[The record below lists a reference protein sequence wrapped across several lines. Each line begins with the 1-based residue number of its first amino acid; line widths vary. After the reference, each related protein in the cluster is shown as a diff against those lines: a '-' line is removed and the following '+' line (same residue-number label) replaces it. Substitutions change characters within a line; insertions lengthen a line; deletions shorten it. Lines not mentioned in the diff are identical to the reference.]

1 MPTPVPSV
9 QSSPIVSFTANLTM
23 GGLTSPVLDINA
35 QNAVLNVTADSMD
48 IPLDTVQ
55 YVTGIATAERRRLSG
70 AISLFATTY
79 GILAVTKVV
88 IPLSATSYSN
98 PAQLY
103 ESLTTKLDEAV
114 TSGAFT
120 EQLVKV
126 SASFNASSLATAD
139 VSGVSNSA
147 ASVDMPAS
155 QDDDD
160 DTTVVTSNGS
170 DDAVLD
176 DGAIAGIVI
185 GGFFFL
191 VLCGAAVYYFFFLP
205 NGLMK
210 VADASMMEGTQ
221 LVSVVPR

>member
-1 MPTPVPSV
+1 
-9 QSSPIVSFTANLTM
+9 M
-23 GGLTSPVLDINA
+23 GGLTSPELDINA
-35 QNAVLNVTADSMD
+35 QKAVLNVTASSMN

-55 YVTGIATAERRRLSG
+55 YVTGIASAESRRKLSEFS
-70 AISLFATTY
+70 AIHLFVTTY
-79 GILAVTKVV
+79 SILAVTKVV

-103 ESLTTKLDEAV
+103 EGLTTKLDDAV

-147 ASVDMPAS
+147 ASVDIPAS

-160 DTTVVTSNGS
+160 DATVVISNGS

-191 VLCGAAVYYFFFLP
+191 VLCGAAVYYFMFMP

-210 VADASMMEGTQ
+210 VADSSAMEGTQ